1 MKKRT
6 NQILIGLTAALLG
19 VIVYCAGLREIRVLR
34 AEEPFAGALLK
45 LMNTRRPPADSA
57 VVLNEEGRLE
67 LPWGIWQKSEQV
79 ALPVQGRVWMLS
91 TPTTGQRVYRIVD
104 GGIDAED
111 TVDLTLFQWS
121 SLTAQRDL

>member
-6 NQILIGLTAALLG
+6 NQILIGLTTALLG
-19 VIVYCAGLREIRVLR
+19 VIVYRAGLREIQVLR
-34 AEEPFAGALLK
+34 AEEPFAGAVLK
-45 LMNTRRPPADSA
+45 QMNARRPPADSSL
-57 VVLNEEGRLE
+57 VLNEEGRLK
-67 LPWGIWQKSEQV
+67 LPWGIWQESERF
-79 ALPVQGRVWMLS
+79 AFPVQGRVWMLS

>member
-6 NQILIGLTAALLG
+6 NRNLVVLTASLLG
-19 VIVYCAGLREIRVLR
+19 VIVYRAGLREIRVLR
-34 AEEPFAGALLK
+34 AEQPLAGAVLK
-45 LMNTRRPPADSA
+45 PMNTRWSPAASSL
-57 VVLNEEGRLE
+57 VLDEEGRVA
-67 LPWGIWQKSEQV
+67 LPWGIWQKSTHL
-79 ALPVQGRVWMLS
+79 ALSDQGRVWMLS